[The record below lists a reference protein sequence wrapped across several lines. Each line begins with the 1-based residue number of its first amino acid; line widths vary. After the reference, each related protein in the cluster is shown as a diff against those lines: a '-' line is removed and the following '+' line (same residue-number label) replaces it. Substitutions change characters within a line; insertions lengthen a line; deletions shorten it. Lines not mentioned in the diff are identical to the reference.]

1 MGSTVDAWHVF
12 PRIPFEEKP
21 GVLRMYRGHNSRT
34 VKFTYTAGTVS
45 LSFHELKSWGTDYI
59 AVTKLMYA

>member
-1 MGSTVDAWHVF
+1 MF
-12 PRIPFEEKP
+12 PRIPFERKKQECS
-21 GVLRMYRGHNSRT
+21 GYRGQNSRI